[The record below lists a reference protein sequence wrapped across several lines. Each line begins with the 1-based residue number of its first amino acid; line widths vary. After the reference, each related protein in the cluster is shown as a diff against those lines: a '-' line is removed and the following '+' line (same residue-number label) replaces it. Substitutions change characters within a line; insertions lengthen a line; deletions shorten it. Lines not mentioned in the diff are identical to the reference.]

1 MSCGIA
7 RFLLGF
13 KFLNRVHHSYV
24 QRMHVE
30 VQVAIVTDVY
40 RLRKDRP
47 YLLRDETDL
56 FRIARQPS
64 WIIFLNYETERLS
77 LP

>member
-1 MSCGIA
+1 
-7 RFLLGF
+7 
-13 KFLNRVHHSYV
+13 
-24 QRMHVE
+24 MHVE